1 MAGRNSITNWL
12 LGIVGGLVGGAL
24 GYFAFIFL
32 ARQGFYAMMLPGTLL
47 GLGCG
52 ILSGV
57 RSNVLGILCGL
68 LAVLLGIF
76 TEWRFAPFIDD
87 KSFAFFI
94 THVNDLRSM
103 TLIMISAGGL
113 LAYWLGKG
121 REGRARIRRSE
132 SVTAD

>member
-1 MAGRNSITNWL
+1 MAGSFNIANWL
-12 LGIVGGLVGGAL
+12 FGIVGGLIGGAL

-52 ILSGV
+52 LLSGV
-57 RSNVLGILCGL
+57 RSNALGVLCGL
-68 LAVLLGIF
+68 FALLLGIF
-76 TEWRFAPFIDD
+76 TEWRFAPFVDD
-87 KSFAFFI
+87 KSFTYFI

-121 REGRARIRRSE
+121 REGRAWTRRSE
-132 SVTAD
+132 GVNAN